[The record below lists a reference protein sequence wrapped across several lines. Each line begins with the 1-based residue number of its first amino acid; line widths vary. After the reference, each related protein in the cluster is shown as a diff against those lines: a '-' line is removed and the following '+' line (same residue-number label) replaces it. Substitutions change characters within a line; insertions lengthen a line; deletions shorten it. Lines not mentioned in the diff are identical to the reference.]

1 MKINSLGLRMIIGI
15 SLLLVLLSSLTVMAS
30 PLKKAITVTG
40 EGLIL
45 NYTEEKYFTEEQ
57 FNYEYKKYRK
67 NKSQYLAD
75 FVENFSSIFL
85 TSSLQA
91 HDWFISF
98 ESRYSMRTRE
108 TKCLILIKCKI
119 EGAATGGIERPYF
132 RTEWL
137 LIPLLGKSIDLYQ
150 FNYQRDKIIAYHSKV
165 KGIPMSITFKFSKS
179 IDHCHYHI
187 WYR

>member
-1 MKINSLGLRMIIGI
+1 MKTKGFRLKVIIYI
-15 SLLLVLLSSLTVMAS
+15 ILLLVLLSSLTVMAS

-45 NYTEEKYFTEEQ
+45 NYTEENYFTEEQ
-57 FNYEYKKYRK
+57 FNYEYKKYCK

-75 FVENFSSIFL
+75 FVENFSSTFL

-91 HDWFISF
+91 YDWFISF

-108 TKCLILIKCKI
+108 TKCLILIKCKV
-119 EGAATGGIERPYF
+119 EGAGTGQIDKPYF

-150 FNYQRDKIIAYHSKV
+150 FNYQKDEIVAYHGKV
-165 KGIPMSITFKFSKS
+165 KGIPITITFKFLKP
-179 IDHCHYHI
+179 INHCHYHI

>member
-1 MKINSLGLRMIIGI
+1 MKTKSLELRLIIGI
-15 SLLLVLLSSLTVMAS
+15 ILSVVLLSSLTVMAS

-57 FNYEYKKYRK
+57 FNYEYKKYCK

-91 HDWFISF
+91 HDWLISF
-98 ESRYSMRTRE
+98 ESRYSLSTRE
-108 TKCLILIKCKI
+108 TKCVILIRCKV
-119 EGAATGGIERPYF
+119 EGAGTGQIDKPYF

-137 LIPLLGKSIDLYQ
+137 LIPLLGRSIDLYQ
-150 FNYQRDKIIAYHSKV
+150 FNYQKDKIIAYHGKV